1 MSILILQYEN
11 ETEIVKE
18 YQNTKSER
26 SATAFVRMYQQ
37 FVFATALRYIQNY
50 DDADD
55 IAQEVFIKALNSLS
69 TFKGESNIKTWLYRI
84 TTNMCINFK
93 RKRTFFS
100 FFSKVDNN
108 DEFFNIANT
117 ELNPHQRLETDEFSA
132 KFHIILAKL
141 PEKQRETFALRY
153 FDDMSYEE
161 ISKLLGT
168 SIGGLKANY
177 FQAVKK
183 LAVYLK

>member
-1 MSILILQYEN
+1 MSTVVLQYDN
-11 ETEIVKE
+11 ETDIVKE

-26 SATAFVRMYQQ
+26 SATSFVRMYQQ
-37 FVFATALRYIQNY
+37 FVFATALRFTQNY

-55 IAQEVFIKALNSLS
+55 ISQEVFIKALNNLS
-69 TFKGESNIKTWLYRI
+69 SFKGESSIKTWLYRI
-84 TTNMCINFK
+84 TTNMCITFK
-93 RKRTFFS
+93 RKKS
-100 FFSKVDNN
+100 FVSLFSKD
-108 DEFFNIANT
+108 DKAEEFFNIESNEMNPQQKLEGEEFTANFYRA
-117 ELNPHQRLETDEFSA
+117 LS
-132 KFHIILAKL
+132 KL

-153 FDDMSYEE
+153 FDELPYEE

-168 SIGGLKANY
+168 SVGGLKANY